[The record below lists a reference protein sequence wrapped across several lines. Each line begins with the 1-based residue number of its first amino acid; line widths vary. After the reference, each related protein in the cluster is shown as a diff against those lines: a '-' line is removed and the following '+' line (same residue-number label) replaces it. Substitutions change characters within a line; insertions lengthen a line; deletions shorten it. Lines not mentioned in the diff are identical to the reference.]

1 MNISQAAAATGLPAK
16 TIRYYEDIGLILP
29 TRSANGYRT
38 FDDTNVHQL
47 NFLARARALGFS
59 IDNCRSLLTLWQ
71 DHDRASADVRRI
83 AAAHLEDI
91 ETKIKDLSAMQDTL
105 KDLVRTCEGDNRPEC
120 PILNSLSASFS
131 D

>member
-16 TIRYYEDIGLILP
+16 TIRYYEDIGLIRP

-38 FDDTNVHQL
+38 FDETNVHQL

-83 AAAHLEDI
+83 AAAHLTEI

-105 KDLVRTCEGDNRPEC
+105 KDLVRTCEGDNRPDC
-120 PILNSLSASFS
+120 PILNSLSASSS

>member
-1 MNISQAAAATGLPAK
+1 MNISQAASATGLPAK
-16 TIRYYEDIGLILP
+16 TIRYYEDIGLIRP

-38 FDDTNVHQL
+38 FDETNVHQL

-83 AAAHLEDI
+83 AAAHLAEI

-105 KDLVRTCEGDNRPEC
+105 KDLVRTCEGDNRPDC
-120 PILNSLSASFS
+120 PILNSLSASSS

>member
-16 TIRYYEDIGLILP
+16 TIRYYEDIGLIRP

-38 FDDTNVHQL
+38 FDETNVHQL

-83 AAAHLEDI
+83 AAAHLAEI

-105 KDLVRTCEGDNRPEC
+105 KDLVRTCEGDNRPDC
-120 PILNSLSASFS
+120 PILNSLSASSS

>member
-16 TIRYYEDIGLILP
+16 TIRYYEDIGLIRP

-83 AAAHLEDI
+83 AAAHLADI

-120 PILNSLSASFS
+120 PILNSLSASYS

>member
-16 TIRYYEDIGLILP
+16 TIRYYEDIGLIRP

-38 FDDTNVHQL
+38 FDETNVHQL

-59 IDNCRSLLTLWQ
+59 IDNCRSLLTLCQ

-83 AAAHLEDI
+83 AAAHLAEI

-105 KDLVRTCEGDNRPEC
+105 KDLVRTCEGDNRPDC
-120 PILNSLSASFS
+120 PILNSLSASSS

>member
-16 TIRYYEDIGLILP
+16 TIRYYEDIGLIRP
-29 TRSANGYRT
+29 TRSANVYRT

-71 DHDRASADVRRI
+71 DHNRASADVRRI
-83 AAAHLEDI
+83 AAAHLADI

-120 PILNSLSASFS
+120 PILNSLSASSS

>member
-16 TIRYYEDIGLILP
+16 TIRYYEDIGLIRP

-83 AAAHLEDI
+83 AAAHLADI

-120 PILNSLSASFS
+120 PILNSLSASSS

>member
-16 TIRYYEDIGLILP
+16 TIRYYEDIGLIRP

-120 PILNSLSASFS
+120 PILNSLSASYS

>member
-16 TIRYYEDIGLILP
+16 TIRYYEDIGLIRP

-38 FDDTNVHQL
+38 FDETNVHQL

-83 AAAHLEDI
+83 AAAHLTEI
-91 ETKIKDLSAMQDTL
+91 ERKIKDLSAMQDTL
-105 KDLVRTCEGDNRPEC
+105 KDLVRTCEGDNRPDC
-120 PILNSLSASFS
+120 PILNSLSASSS

>member
-16 TIRYYEDIGLILP
+16 TIRYYEDIGLIRP

-120 PILNSLSASFS
+120 PILNSLSASSS

>member
-16 TIRYYEDIGLILP
+16 TIRYYEDIGLIRP

-38 FDDTNVHQL
+38 FDETNVHQL

-83 AAAHLEDI
+83 AAAHLADI

-120 PILNSLSASFS
+120 PILNSLSASYS